1 MKHDAILVLD
11 FGGQYCNLIAR
22 RIREHNVYSEI
33 VPCDITTKEI
43 EEMNKTIN
51 VKGMILSGG
60 PWSVY
65 EEGAP
70 KFNSKILDMG
80 IPPLS
85 NIIILLKYLL
95 FHLHWQRVVDDL
107 NPLIYR
113 LILPLFLFPVVDSG
127 AP

>member
-43 EEMNKTIN
+43 KEMNNTIN

-70 KFNSKILDMG
+70 KFDPKILVEHIDSFGKGLSEWEINFIANLMEN
-80 IPPLS
+80 PPE
-85 NIIILLKYLL
+85 KYSEK
-95 FHLHWQRVVDDL
+95 QIAVIDR
-107 NPLIYR
+107 IYEEKC
-113 LILPLFLFPVVDSG
+113 
-127 AP
+127 